1 MTASGKSL
9 HLTLVAVWTAA
20 LFAPFPSAV
29 AQTPNWI
36 AASDMAV
43 GGRTYFRK
51 EVELTKPIQSAR
63 LVAAAK
69 EAGFDFYLD
78 GKLAFELDPYDPLVK
93 RDLTPEFSP
102 GKHMI
107 AVRCRPSGPNA
118 MFFIHVQLK
127 LADGTHKT
135 MVTDQSWRTSATVAA
150 GWTDSDFSA
159 AGWTESVARSPVD
172 ERLLIPD
179 RRRIDLAASD
189 NYEQWRQASGVSKGA
204 DPALFSIAPGFRIEL
219 VRSAAADEDSWIS
232 LVFDPQGRAIISREQ
247 QGLLRMTLSAD
258 GSSVLNVERIND
270 DLKEVRGMVF
280 LGGDLYANAN
290 NSKGLYRLNGDSQGN
305 LAKPELMFATSG
317 GVGHGRNDL
326 ALGPDGKIYSIHGDD
341 VEVLKTSRDY
351 TRGPGNSRPENS
363 PAVGHLIRFDPAT
376 RHAET
381 LVTGLRN
388 PYGIAFNADGEM
400 FSYDADAEFDMGS
413 PWYRPTRVNHLTI
426 GSDFGWRR
434 VTGQWPP
441 HYPDHPDNA
450 RPSLDIG
457 KGSPTAVKFGTQS
470 NFPRRYRE
478 ALFILDWAYGRILAV
493 HCLPHGA
500 GYLCEAETFLKGR
513 PLNVTDLDFAPDGSM
528 YLITGGRKTQSAL
541 YRIRFT
547 GERHPDDDAET
558 NIQPVDPSA
567 VKVRR
572 HRRDLES
579 LLYRTNLAPA
589 EFEQIWN
596 SIGHAD
602 PRIRYAAKIALERQ
616 PLNRWKQRA
625 LRETDRLS
633 ALTALSALAR
643 FNDSAGQA
651 RVLKRLNEI
660 DLSDATRTERLLAA
674 WIYHRCVVGVSA
686 LEPTLAAD
694 VRQRLGI
701 LYPDRDYLVN
711 EQLSLAL
718 AHWPDKDFVA
728 KTLRLLVA
736 ATEQSQ
742 QMHYLFVLRNHL
754 SVLSTEDRQS
764 YFGFLAHARQYLGGE
779 GMPGF
784 LNRIRKEALA
794 AVPNEAERSQF
805 AALLARDPAAL
816 DEPLPPRPF
825 VKKWT
830 VADALAATQALPDK
844 PNMKRGLE
852 LFAAASCSRC
862 HRVGSF
868 GTLVGPDL
876 TSVSSRFSRRDILES
891 ILEPSKSIAE
901 NYRALEIVT
910 TEGKTYIGRP
920 VLGGDFRSEKLRLAA
935 DPQRPFEITE
945 IDKRTI
951 DEERT
956 STVSWMPE
964 GLLDTL
970 SAEEIRDL
978 LTFLEAVPGSRSEA
992 RNQ

>member
-1 MTASGKSL
+1 MKTSGKSL

-20 LFAPFPSAV
+20 LFAPSPSAV
-29 AQTPNWI
+29 AQLPNWI
-36 AASDMAV
+36 AAPDMAV
-43 GGRTYFRK
+43 RGRSYFRK
-51 EVELTKPIQSAR
+51 EFELANPIQSAR
-63 LVAAAK
+63 LVAAAR
-69 EAGFDFYLD
+69 EASLDFYLD
-78 GKLAFELDPYDPLVK
+78 GKLIFELDPYDPLIK
-93 RDLTPEFSP
+93 RDLTQEFSP
-102 GKHMI
+102 GRHVL
-107 AVRCRPSGPNA
+107 AVSCRHSGPNA
-118 MFFIHVQLK
+118 MFFIRIQLK

-135 MVTDQSWRTSATVAA
+135 LVTDHSWRASATLAE
-150 GWTDSDFSA
+150 GWMDLDFNADRWS
-159 AGWTESVARSPVD
+159 ESVTRSLVD

-179 RRRIDLAASD
+179 ERRIDLAASD
-189 NYEQWRQASGVSKGA
+189 NYEQWRQASGVNQAA
-204 DPALFSIAPGFRIEL
+204 DPALFSITPGFRIEL

-280 LGGDLYANAN
+280 RGSDLYANAN
-290 NSKGLYRLNGDSQGN
+290 NSKGLYRLRGDSQGN
-305 LAKPELMFATSG
+305 LGQPELMFATSG

-326 ALGPDGKIYSIHGDD
+326 ALGPDRKIYSIHGDD
-341 VEVLKTSRDY
+341 VEVLKTSQDY
-351 TRGPGNSRPENS
+351 TPRSGNSRPDNS

-376 RHAET
+376 RQVET

-388 PYGIAFNADGEM
+388 PYGIAFNPDGEM

-413 PWYRPTRVNHLTI
+413 PWYRPTRVNHLTV

-450 RPSLDIG
+450 RPGLDIG
-457 KGSPTAVKFGTQS
+457 KGSPTAVKFGAQS

-478 ALFILDWAYGRILAV
+478 ALFILDWAYGRILVV
-493 HCLPHGA
+493 HCLPHGT

-547 GERHPDDDAET
+547 GERHSDDGT
-558 NIQPVDPSA
+558 NTPLGDPSA
-567 VKVRR
+567 IHSRR
-572 HRRDLES
+572 QRRDLES
-579 LLYRTNLAPA
+579 LLARADLAPA
-589 EFEQIWN
+589 EFNQIWN

-602 PRIRYAAKIALERQ
+602 PRIRYAARIALERQ
-616 PLNRWKQRA
+616 PRDQWEQRA

-643 FNDSAGQA
+643 FDDSAGHA
-651 RVLKRLNEI
+651 RILKRLNEI
-660 DLSDATRTERLLAA
+660 DLSEATRTERLLAA
-674 WIYHRCVVGVSA
+674 WIYHRCVVGASA
-686 LEPTLAAD
+686 LEPPLAAD
-694 VRQRLGI
+694 VRQRLGK

-718 AHWPDKDFVA
+718 VHWPDKDFV
-728 KTLRLLVA
+728 KKSLRLLVA

-754 SVLSTEDRQS
+754 AALSPEERQTF
-764 YFGFLAHARQYLGGE
+764 FGILAHARQYLGGE

-784 LNRIRKEALA
+784 LDRIRKEALA
-794 AVPNEAERSQF
+794 AVPNEADRSEF
-805 AALLARDPAAL
+805 AALLAQDPAAL
-816 DEPLPPRPF
+816 DEPLPPRQF

-830 VADALAATQALPDK
+830 VADALAETQSLSGK
-844 PNMKRGLE
+844 PNLKRGLE

-862 HRVGSF
+862 HRVGSI

-876 TSVSSRFSRRDILES
+876 TAVSSRFSRRDILES
-891 ILEPSKSIAE
+891 IVEPSKSIAE
-901 NYRALEIVT
+901 NYRSLEIVT

-951 DEERT
+951 ELERT

-978 LTFLEAVPGSRSEA
+978 LAFLEAVPSSRSEP
-992 RNQ
+992 